1 MYISEITTAVPTDER
16 CALETIVYEQLTALG
31 IAFERVDNDSVE
43 AMEECVEIQD
53 KLGAE
58 IRKTVVACNRQKT
71 NYYLVVLPAEK
82 RFDSKAFAKAME
94 CSRLSFASGDDMVEK
109 LGVAPGSATVMSVIN
124 DTEGLVKVAIDREV
138 ADEEWFACN
147 PGANTTHLK
156 FKTADLIEKFLPAQG
171 HEAAIVEL

>member
-1 MYISEITTAVPTDER
+1 MYISEITNTVPTDER
-16 CALETIVYEQLTALG
+16 CALETRVYEELTKLG

-43 AMEECVEIQD
+43 AMEECIEIQD

-71 NYYLVVLPAEK
+71 DYYLVVLPAEK

-109 LGVAPGSATVMSVIN
+109 LGVAPGSATVMAVLN
-124 DTEGLVKVAIDREV
+124 DAAGIVKVAVDKEV

-156 FKTADLIEKFLPAQG
+156 FKTADLIEKFLPAQN
-171 HEAAIVEL
+171 HEATIVEL

>member
-1 MYISEITTAVPTDER
+1 MYISDITNSVPTDER
-16 CALETIVYEQLTALG
+16 CALETKTYEALTSLG
-31 IAFERVDNDSVE
+31 IEFERVDNDSVE
-43 AMEECVEIQD
+43 AMEECIEIQD

-71 NYYLVVLPAEK
+71 DYYLVVLPAEK

-94 CSRLSFASGDDMVEK
+94 CSRLSFASGDDMQEK
-109 LGVAPGSATVMSVIN
+109 LGVAPGSATVMSVLN
-124 DTEGLVKVAIDREV
+124 DTDGIVKVAIDKEV

-156 FKTADLIEKFLPAQG
+156 FKTSDLIEKFLPAQG
-171 HEAAIVEL
+171 HEATIVEL

>member
-1 MYISEITTAVPTDER
+1 MYISDITTAAPSDER
-16 CALETIVYEQLTALG
+16 CPLETKVYEELAGLG
-31 IAFERVDNDSVE
+31 IEYERVDNDSVE
-43 AMEECVEIQD
+43 AMEECIEIQN

-71 NYYLVVLPAEK
+71 DYYLVVLPAEK

-109 LGVAPGSATVMSVIN
+109 LGVAPGSATVMSVLN
-124 DTEGLVKVAIDREV
+124 DGDNLVKVAIDKEV

-156 FKTADLIEKFLPAQG
+156 FRTADLIEKFLPACG
-171 HEAAIVEL
+171 HEPTIVEL